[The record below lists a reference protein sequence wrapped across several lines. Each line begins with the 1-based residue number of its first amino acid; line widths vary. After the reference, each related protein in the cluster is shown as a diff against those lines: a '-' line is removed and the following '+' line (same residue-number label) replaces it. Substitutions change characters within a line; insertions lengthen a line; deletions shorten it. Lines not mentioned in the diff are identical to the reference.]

1 MATIISDG
9 TVTVTNGSKA
19 LVFTDAKIF
28 DKSVKAGDWIKFDG
42 NSLPYHFELAPT
54 NNTNATMQETY
65 GGVTEPLIGY
75 QIFTGFTALGL
86 AIISSAIRE
95 GWDIVAKNFELLEDI
110 LAAAGITG
118 LTDYRKLPLFYAGM
132 PEQDREFG
140 QLQLA
145 SNIEI
150 AEIGICAEA
159 PPEADISLDIAIAGT
174 YQSVANLK
182 LTAGNYSNYV
192 TVALNGSAGNVIK
205 MKYTYVPGGVLFP
218 GQNYTV
224 WLKYKGTSTLEMRYD
239 FTVFSPGMAEAGKRI
254 GRGFKPAVKSRYLG
268 GMIRAQGAPLGADLK
283 IALMHQDIQKSQTLT
298 LIAGSTAEYTA
309 FAQLDCLT
317 TETFDTIITQ
327 PGTDFPGDNI
337 TVTLYSYKIT

>member
-9 TVTVTNGSKA
+9 TVTVTNASKA
-19 LVFTDAKIF
+19 LVFTDGKIF
-28 DKSVKAGDWIKFDG
+28 DKGVAAGAWIKFDG
-42 NSLPYHFELAPT
+42 NPNTYHFELVPT
-54 NNTNATMQETY
+54 NNINATMIETY
-65 GGVTEPLIGY
+65 GGVTEALIGY
-75 QIFTGFTALGL
+75 QIFTGFSALGL

-140 QLQLA
+140 NLRLA
-145 SNIEI
+145 SNTEMV
-150 AEIGICAEA
+150 EIGICAEA

-182 LTAGNYSNYV
+182 LTAGSYSNYV

-205 MKYTYVPGGVLFP
+205 MKFTSVPSGVFP
-218 GQNYTV
+218 GQNYTI
-224 WLKYKGTSTLEMRYD
+224 WLKYKDTSTLEMRYD
-239 FTVFSPGMAEAGKRI
+239 FNVFSPGMAEAGKRI
-254 GRGFKPAVKSRYLG
+254 GRGFKPAVKSRYFG
-268 GMIRAQGAPLGADLK
+268 GMIRTQGAPLGADLK
-283 IALMHQDIQKSQTLT
+283 IALMHADVQQAQALTLT
-298 LIAGSTAEYTA
+298 AGSLSEYTS

-317 TETFDTIITQ
+317 TETLDTIITQ
-327 PGTDFPGDNI
+327 VGSDFPGDNI